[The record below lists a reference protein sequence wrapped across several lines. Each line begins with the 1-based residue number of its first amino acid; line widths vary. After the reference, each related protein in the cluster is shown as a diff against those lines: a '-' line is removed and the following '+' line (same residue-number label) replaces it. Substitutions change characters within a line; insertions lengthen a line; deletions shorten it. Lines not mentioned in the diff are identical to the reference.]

1 MKKKRV
7 SRLDAAIS
15 IRDAARNKVMNEG
28 QFVDTDFG
36 PLLVWSGDELSIAYT
51 TPFLNFPDPDE
62 DILRQCYAAGVVPK
76 SNLPYGLDIW
86 NTKGKVLN
94 IEWDKKNHV
103 DLISFKRGEWE
114 EKALHN
120 I

>member
-36 PLLVWSGDELSIAYT
+36 PLLVWSGDELSIA
-51 TPFLNFPDPDE
+51 
-62 DILRQCYAAGVVPK
+62 
-76 SNLPYGLDIW
+76 
-86 NTKGKVLN
+86 
-94 IEWDKKNHV
+94 EWH
-103 DLISFKRGEWE
+103 
-114 EKALHN
+114 
-120 I
+120 